1 MSRKIVAIIQAR
13 MGSIRLPGKM
23 LMKLAGKPVVQ
34 QVYERVVAVRG
45 IEKVILATT
54 TDAKDDLLAD
64 HCHRTGIS
72 VFRGSPDDVLDRYYQ
87 VAKQESADIVMRVT
101 GDCPFL
107 DPVESGKVLRLFLN
121 DKRCDYAS
129 NVDPPFLPDGLDTEV
144 ISFAALQRAWQMAS
158 DIPDREHVTLFIRRH
173 PGIFHLKSLKGH
185 LDLSAYRWT
194 IDEQRDYDFLNA
206 LAMRLAEQGKFGSL
220 SEILELLAADPGL
233 LEVNSDIRRN
243 EGLEKSLRE
252 NPLSN

>member
-1 MSRKIVAIIQAR
+1 MSRKVVAIIQAR
-13 MGSIRLPGKM
+13 MGSTRLPGKM

-64 HCHRTGIS
+64 HCHRTGIF
-72 VFRGSPDDVLDRYYQ
+72 VFRGSSDDVLDRFYQ
-87 VAKQESADIVMRVT
+87 AAKQECADIVMRFT

-107 DPVESGKVLRLFLN
+107 DPSESERVLRLFL
-121 DKRCDYAS
+121 DDEWCDYAS

-144 ISFAALQRAWQMAS
+144 ISFTALQSAWQMAR

-173 PGIFHLKSLKGH
+173 PGIFRLKSLKGY
-185 LDLSAYRWT
+185 LDLSAHRWT
-194 IDEQRDYDFLNA
+194 IDEKRDYDFLNA
-206 LAMRLAEQGKFGSL
+206 VAMRLAEKGKYGCL
-220 SEILELLAADPGL
+220 NEILELLAADPGL
-233 LEVNSDIRRN
+233 LEINRDIRRN

-252 NPLSN
+252 NPLNN